1 MHYTIF
7 DTPVINVLMHWLARL
22 ALRLTGW
29 RIIGGA
35 PVTPKYVLI
44 GAPHTSNWDFP
55 IGLLVCFAM
64 RLEAYWMGKH
74 TLFPP
79 LLGGF
84 MRWLGGIPVN
94 RARAGNLVAATIA
107 TFKQH
112 ERLAIAIP
120 PEGTRSQVARWK
132 TGFYHI
138 AVGAEVPIAL
148 GFIDFGRKTAG
159 FKGQFDPTGDIDT
172 DLPAI
177 QAVYAGIQGKNR
189 AFRPLPEQ
197 R

>member
-1 MHYTIF
+1 MLRAISGF
-7 DTPVINVLMHWLARL
+7 L
-22 ALRLTGW
+22 LRLFGW
-29 RIIGGA
+29 RTVYQAAPGPKAII
-35 PVTPKYVLI
+35 VVY
-44 GAPHTSNWDFP
+44 PHTSNWDFP